1 MKRRIM
7 GIGLTLGVLALLG
20 LTGCTVPEEASLEMS
35 ASFAVSEGAVDLEI
49 VSSNGRAT
57 VQGVE
62 GQATVEVTATLRS
75 RGTTRTE
82 AMLRVARINVEMTQ
96 DGNRIVLRYDAGDH
110 SLDVRRY
117 SSVDFD
123 VTVPVVTHVDAETS
137 NGRIEIRDL
146 SGILFLETSNG
157 RIEVA
162 DTLAELH
169 ARTSNGR
176 ITVEHV
182 EGILDLRTSNGKIEM
197 ESVDGIVDAE
207 TSNGA
212 IWFAGMLIP
221 EADHRMVTSNSRID
235 LAIRSDASLIINAE
249 TSNGSIVSTLPLAGD
264 TSGNEWSA
272 VLNPPATGT
281 LTLRTSNGQIEM
293 HGIF

>member
-1 MKRRIM
+1 MRRRIV
-7 GIGLTLGVLALLG
+7 GVGLMLGALTLLG
-20 LTGCTVPEEASLEMS
+20 LTGCVLPEEATLEMT
-35 ASFAVSEGAVDLEI
+35 ASFAVGEGAVDLEI

-57 VQGVE
+57 VLGVE

-75 RGTTRTE
+75 RGSTLTE
-82 AMLRVARINVEMTQ
+82 AMLRVAQINVEMTQ
-96 DGNRIVLRYDAGDH
+96 DGNQIVLRYDAGDH
-110 SLDVRRY
+110 PLDVRLY
-117 SSVDFD
+117 SGVDFQ
-123 VTVPVVTHVDAETS
+123 VTVPVLTNVGAETS

-157 RIEVA
+157 RIDVA

-176 ITVEHV
+176 IAVEHV

-197 ESVDGIVDAE
+197 EGVDGIVDAQ

-212 IWFAGMLIP
+212 IRFSGMLIP

-235 LAIRSDASLIINAE
+235 LAIRSDASLIIDAE
-249 TSNGSIVSTLPLAGD
+249 TSNGSIVSTLPLIGD

-281 LTLRTSNGQIEM
+281 LTLQTSNGQIEM

>member
-1 MKRRIM
+1 MKRRIA
-7 GIGLTLGVLALLG
+7 GIGLMLGALALLG
-20 LTGCTVPEEASLEMS
+20 LTGCVLPEEATLEMTQ
-35 ASFAVSEGAVDLEI
+35 AFAVSTDAVDLEA
-49 VSSNGRAT
+49 VSSNGLVT
-57 VQGVE
+57 VLGVE

-75 RGTTRTE
+75 RGSTLTE
-82 AMLRVARINVEMTQ
+82 AMLRVAQINVEMTQ

-110 SLDVRRY
+110 PLDVRLH
-117 SSVDFD
+117 SGVDFI
-123 VTVPVVTHVDAETS
+123 VTVPVLTHVDAETS

-146 SGILFLETSNG
+146 AGVLSLETSNG
-157 RIEVA
+157 RIDVA
-162 DTLAELH
+162 DTVAELH

-176 ITVEHV
+176 IAIEHV
-182 EGILDLRTSNGKIEM
+182 EGILDLHTSNGKIEM

-212 IWFAGMLIP
+212 IWFSGMLIP
-221 EADHRMVTSNSRID
+221 DVDHRMVTSNSRID
-235 LAIRSDASLIINAE
+235 LAIRSDASLIINAQ
-249 TSNGSIVSTLPLAGD
+249 TSNGSIVSTLPLIGD

-281 LTLRTSNGQIEM
+281 LTLQTSNGQIEM